1 LAEVT
6 VFGVYATVVIAT
18 ILVQLFRYLKGRVFF
33 PFFSVRGSRDFYATI
48 IIFVLAWSL
57 FKAFFFIGP
66 TAIIQQISTSDWT
79 PTEAVVDS
87 VIEDS
92 ETTCINGSCYTS
104 SWSVV
109 TYSYSIDNE
118 SYTSDRYSFIT
129 RAPPSSYQNGTEIE
143 VYVDP
148 EDHAESLILRGY
160 DDPRLDGLVTP
171 ITRWLTIPPLLF
183 IAIRIGYKLQPET
196 ERKKADVWFSENQLV
211 FKGWRKGYFVFH
223 MSVPSLDNP
232 DIEVFSDASVK
243 NWHQLLDP
251 YRDCIYRST
260 LYIGPPDSTWT
271 VTMTM
276 DDPNRPDY
284 GSFSARNDP
293 DTLFILEEKRDGITV
308 RETKLRIEAD
318 TIPMIDFLK
327 KTFGKIDDPSEIWEF
342 HR

>member
-1 LAEVT
+1 M
-6 VFGVYATVVIAT
+6 
-18 ILVQLFRYLKGRVFF
+18 FF
-33 PFFSVRGSRDFYATI
+33 PFFSVRGSRDLYATI

-57 FKAFFFIGP
+57 FKALFFIGP

-160 DDPRLDGLVTP
+160 DDPRLDGLVTS
-171 ITRWLTIPPLLF
+171 ITRWLTIPPPVHRHQD
-183 IAIRIGYKLQPET
+183 RIQTP
-196 ERKKADVWFSENQLV
+196 A
-211 FKGWRKGYFVFH
+211 
-223 MSVPSLDNP
+223 
-232 DIEVFSDASVK
+232 
-243 NWHQLLDP
+243 
-251 YRDCIYRST
+251 
-260 LYIGPPDSTWT
+260 
-271 VTMTM
+271 
-276 DDPNRPDY
+276 
-284 GSFSARNDP
+284 
-293 DTLFILEEKRDGITV
+293 RDG
-308 RETKLRIEAD
+308 
-318 TIPMIDFLK
+318 K
-327 KTFGKIDDPSEIWEF
+327 KKG
-342 HR
+342 